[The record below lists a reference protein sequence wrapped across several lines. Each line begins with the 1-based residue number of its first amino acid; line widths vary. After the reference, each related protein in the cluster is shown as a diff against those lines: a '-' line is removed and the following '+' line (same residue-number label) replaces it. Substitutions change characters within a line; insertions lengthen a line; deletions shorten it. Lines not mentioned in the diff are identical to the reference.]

1 MEEQELIRQAG
12 QGDESAFEALVKAY
26 EKPVY
31 NLCLRM
37 CGDRDEAFDLSQD
50 TFIKAW
56 HAIALFQG
64 DSKFQTW
71 LLRIASNTCIDHLRR
86 KKRRK
91 TADRRLQHR
100 PGTAGGKGTGS

>member
-50 TFIKAW
+50 TMAFA
-56 HAIALFQG
+56 H
-64 DSKFQTW
+64 
-71 LLRIASNTCIDHLRR
+71 C
-86 KKRRK
+86 
-91 TADRRLQHR
+91 LQHLHR
-100 PGTAGGKGTGS
+100 SYAEEKTQKNRVSDGAGR

>member
-37 CGDRDEAFDLSQD
+37 CGDRDFRISLNGLSVLSY
-50 TFIKAW
+50 T
-56 HAIALFQG
+56 
-64 DSKFQTW
+64 
-71 LLRIASNTCIDHLRR
+71 
-86 KKRRK
+86 
-91 TADRRLQHR
+91 
-100 PGTAGGKGTGS
+100 